1 MRIILFAATT
11 FEVAPIIQF
20 IKDQKLED
28 RVQVEITGVG
38 LMAATY
44 CITKAVAAGKPDLL
58 LQAGLAG
65 CIDTSIP
72 LGTTAA
78 VLRESVGDLGVLQN
92 ATFTSAFDLGLMK
105 PTEHPFED
113 GKLVNNHHD
122 LLRDAELP
130 FVDSVTVNEISTADD
145 RISYYKNGLGAGIE
159 SMEGAAL
166 HYVGIMEKVP
176 FLQIRSFSNYVGE
189 RDKSQWVLDG
199 AIDILNLELQR
210 QLAKLL
216 NI

>member
-1 MRIILFAATT
+1 MRITLFAATT
-11 FEVAPIIQF
+11 FEIAPIIDF
-20 IKDQKLED
+20 IKEQQLED

-44 CITKAVAAGKPDLL
+44 SIAKSVATNRPDLL

-65 CIDTSIP
+65 CIDRAIP

-92 ATFTSAFDLGLMK
+92 GTFTSAFDLGLIK
-105 PTEHPFED
+105 PTEHPYQD
-113 GKLVNNHHD
+113 GKLVNNHDD

-130 FVDSVTVNEISTADD
+130 FVDSVTVNEISTAED
-145 RISYYKNGLGAGIE
+145 RISYYKHGLGAGIE

-166 HYVGIMEKVP
+166 HYVGIMEGIP

-189 RDKSQWVLDG
+189 RDKSQWVLEG
-199 AIDILNLELQR
+199 AIEILNLELQR